1 MNVRVR
7 ETDFQMLLLYLALI
21 LLSGCTINNNQVNL
35 QVFLQNLS
43 VSYNAITRLVTAWA
57 YLTGIVFGAIAIFQL
72 KVYGEMRTMMSGHAN
87 LFKPIMYLIVS
98 VILMYLPS
106 TFQSVMKTTFGSAST
121 SPLSW
126 SSVSSVGMYGYKLA
140 ITPAL
145 LGLMRLVGL
154 ISFVRGWILL
164 VRISEQGQ
172 HGSFGKAITHILG
185 GLLLINVVAVG
196 NILSNLA
203 AVG

>member
-1 MNVRVR
+1 MA
-7 ETDFQMLLLYLALI
+7 LLYLALV
-21 LLSGCTINNNQVNL
+21 LLSGCTVNNNQVSL

-57 YLTGIVFGAIAIFQL
+57 YLTGIVFGSMAIFQL

-98 VILMYLPS
+98 VLLMYLPS
-106 TFQSVMKTTFGSAST
+106 TFQSVMMTTFGTPNT

-126 SSVSSVGMYGYKLA
+126 SSVSSVGVSGYKLA
-140 ITPAL
+140 VTPAL
-145 LGLMRLVGL
+145 LGLMKLVGL
-154 ISFVRGWILL
+154 ISFIRGWILL

-172 HGSFGKAITHILG
+172 HGSFGKAVTHIIG

-196 NILSNLA
+196 NILSHLVT
-203 AVG
+203 VG